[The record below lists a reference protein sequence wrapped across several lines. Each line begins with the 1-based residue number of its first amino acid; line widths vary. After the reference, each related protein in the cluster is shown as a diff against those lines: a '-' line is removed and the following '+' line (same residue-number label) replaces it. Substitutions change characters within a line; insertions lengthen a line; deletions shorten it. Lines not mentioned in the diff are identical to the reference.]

1 MDKWLYRASVALT
14 ILGLLVSIYMT
25 VYKLTSNDTMCLGS
39 GDCHTVNAS
48 IYSEV
53 NGIPVAVLGI
63 LGYASI
69 LAVLFFETRNRFFRE
84 NGTLMVFGL
93 SLTGF
98 IFTVWLIY
106 VEIALIKAIC
116 PFCVTSQ
123 VAMTL
128 IFILAV
134 VRLIKQPQSY

>member
-1 MDKWLYRASVALT
+1 MDKWLYRATLALVVV
-14 ILGLLVSIYMT
+14 GLLVSIYMT
-25 VYKLTSNDTMCLGS
+25 IYKVTSNDSMCLGS
-39 GDCHTVNAS
+39 GDCSTVNAS

-53 NGIPVAVLGI
+53 NNIPVAAIGI
-63 LGYASI
+63 LGYLAI
-69 LAVLFFETRNRFFRE
+69 LGVLFFENRNSFFRQ
-84 NGTLMVFGL
+84 NGTLMIFGM

-106 VEIALIKAIC
+106 VEIALLKALC

-128 IFILAV
+128 IFIMAV
-134 VRLIKQPQSY
+134 IRLIKNPQS